1 MVVTINLTRTIFLLI
16 TGDSNM
22 FRRTRTATSKLTN
35 RINKWSRFSRPS
47 LQYLEDRTV
56 PATFTVNA
64 TTDTGAGAGL
74 LGDLR
79 FCVNTSVA
87 GDTINFSAGVFT
99 IGTTILLGSPLAVN
113 HDLTIDGTSA
123 GGAANVNISGN
134 NAVTIFNTK
143 GSTTDVFTGLTIK
156 NGKSTS
162 GGSAGGGGAVSVT
175 DIGTSVTFNNV
186 VVSGNVNSST
196 GGAISLVSG
205 YTGTVTINNST
216 FSGNTSSAAG
226 GAVYFWTTGT
236 LSVSGSSFTGNTA
249 SGTGGAIY
257 IYSGTATISSSSFS
271 GNKGSAGGAITQN
284 SGATTT
290 LSNSTVSG
298 NTASNGGGIRVQ
310 YGTFNVRNCTVAFNS
325 TTGNGGG
332 IQHTGGTLNVS
343 STIVSDNTASGSG
356 PDVAGTVALS
366 DQSLFSNTSG
376 LTITTDNGSVLNKSP
391 NLSPLALN
399 GGKTLNHLP
408 GPGPVVDV
416 GNDADALGTDQRG
429 ATRVQGL
436 GADIGS
442 VETTPTATP
451 FGIGSGP
458 SITVQSASPE
468 TITVTYGI
476 GVGVLNGTK
485 VGTGDII
492 VTGPNGYSQI
502 ATLTNGPFG
511 NTATIVATYS
521 VPANAGGG
529 SATDWDPLDNG
540 SYALNLQANEIFDS
554 TNTKSAAAGVIGNFK
569 VNIPTDY
576 IVNATTD
583 TGAGSGNKGDLRYAI
598 NQFNA
603 GAGLTSI
610 TFDAAVFAGVKTIL
624 LGSELKISMPVTIVG
639 PGADHVTIDGGGLFR
654 VFNVSDGTATKINV
668 SISNVSIANGLG
680 GINNDGEILTLDNSY
695 VHNNTTTGT
704 GGGIN
709 FTAIGDLTI
718 TNSTIS
724 GNSASGA
731 GGAAYFRSGSNI
743 SIRNSTIANNTS
755 ASVGGAIGG
764 FSTSLGTVIVN
775 NSTVTG
781 NTGTSGGAFR
791 FTNAAYSAAVFSME
805 SSIVS
810 GNKGPAGSPDFYGY
824 KITSTNSIIGS
835 ATGIGAGGV
844 NDLGG
849 TIYGDPMFSPGG
861 LTGNG
866 GSTPTIAILAGSPA
880 INAGSNPAPALSFDQ
895 RGVGFA
901 RVTGGSADMGA
912 FESDPNI
919 PGANGKGPTITVVSA
934 TPETITVTYT
944 VGAGTIKAS
953 TLDNLDIVVTG
964 PGYSQPATLTGG
976 PYSDSGTIIATY
988 TVPPN
993 NNGVV
998 GQWDTADNGTY
1009 TITILA
1015 GQVTTGSGT
1024 PVAPGNIGSFK
1035 VAIPVVYLVDE
1046 VSDIDDNDLT
1056 VGKLSFR
1063 EAIKAANTDGVS
1075 SLITFDAA
1083 KFAGTKTITMA
1094 AGEMAIT
1101 QGVSITGPAG
1111 GLILDAAA
1119 ASRIFNIDPVAAGD
1133 VVSISNMTATNGKVV
1148 AANGGGILNNDAALI
1163 LTNVTVSKST
1173 TSAEGGGISV
1183 SSSTGSLNLTNVVVT
1198 GNSATGNYSNGGG
1211 INLATASAVT
1221 LSRSTVSNNVSGE
1234 DGGGIY
1240 FFSGGSLT
1248 MDDSTVSGNSGNTV
1262 TNSAGGGGIYLFAT
1276 TTVIRNS
1283 TISGNSAKNSGGGI
1297 GNFAG
1302 SLVTIKNSTIAFNV
1316 TTGNGG
1322 GIGGS
1327 SVTLNSVIVANNT
1340 AGGTGPDVNGPVT
1353 ADFTLF
1359 SNNSGA
1365 TITGA
1370 NNVENLSANLTSL
1383 GSFGGPTQTHGL
1395 LTGSNALNVGNNAD
1409 SLANDQRGAGFPRQ
1423 VGVAVDIGA
1432 FEGILANP
1440 FGALTPLGPVVSA
1453 GATPN
1458 TVVVTYSDDVG
1469 INASSI
1475 DTGDIQIL
1483 SPALVPLAITGA
1495 VFTPAG
1501 LGGTAV
1507 YTFTVPGTAWDI
1519 ADNGKYTV
1527 NLLANQVFDTDLPT
1541 PNSAFAGNLGSFVVA
1556 IPALYTVDEVSDI
1569 DDGMTGLGK
1578 LSIREA
1584 IKAANGDSAPSTIN
1598 FSATAFAGTQTI
1610 TLTGGVMAIDNAV
1623 TVNGPAGGLI
1633 LNAASL
1639 SRIFDTSASPAAAAV
1654 TISRM
1659 TLTNG
1664 SATGSGGAIL
1674 VGDEALSLSRVTV
1687 SNSTATGDG
1696 GGINVTSGAGSLT
1709 LTDCIISNN
1718 NATAAGSFGGGINIG
1733 SSSVVTITRTT
1744 ISGNTAFA
1752 NGGGISF
1759 SYGGKLTMTSST
1771 VSGNNANISDLNLGG
1786 GGIYFGY
1793 AGTHSLVNSTISGN
1807 SAAGAINGYG
1817 GGITFNNFYG
1827 GTLSLSN
1834 STVTNNSSTKGGGG
1848 ISGAGGTLT
1857 LSSSIVSGNI
1867 DPISPDLDCFDP
1879 YAVVPVGG
1887 DNNLIGAADVGNFT
1901 LTGAGN
1907 LTGTQATP
1915 LDAVL
1920 GPLASNGGPTQTHA
1934 LLAGSPA
1941 LNAGNNTAALAFD
1954 QRGNLRVVGVAAD
1967 IGAYEV
1973 QAPAKF
1979 VSVVINDGSAQRSV
1993 VTSITVNFGQHI
2005 GFTAGAAAAF
2015 ALNRVS
2021 DNVAVNLSAIVDDSG
2036 SGTSVT
2042 LTFTGGAVNFASLAD
2057 GRYNLSI
2064 LASGFNA
2071 EGFDGNSNGTA
2082 QGSPLDNL
2090 LYDQP
2095 PSSMPLNLGRIF
2107 RLFGDFNGDGTVSTS
2122 DFIQFRLALGG
2133 VNPIFDF
2140 DFDGAVAAGD
2150 FIQFRLRFGGSI

>member
-1 MVVTINLTRTIFLLI
+1 
-16 TGDSNM
+16 M

-47 LQYLEDRTV
+47 LQYLEDRSV

-64 TTDTGAGAGL
+64 ITDTGTGAGL

-79 FCVNTSVA
+79 FCVDSSVA
-87 GDTINFSAGVFT
+87 GDTINFDAVVFT
-99 IGTTILLGSPLAVN
+99 AGTTILLGSPLLVD

-134 NAVTIFNTK
+134 NAVTVFNTK
-143 GSTTDVFTGLTIK
+143 GSTNDVFTGITIK

-162 GGSAGGGGAVSVT
+162 GGSAGGGGAVSVF
-175 DIGTSVTFNNV
+175 DVGTSVTFDNV

-196 GGAISLVSG
+196 GGAISMPTL
-205 YTGTVTINNST
+205 YTGTITINNST
-216 FSGNTSSAAG
+216 FSGNTSSASG

-236 LSVSGSSFTGNTA
+236 LSVSGSSFIGNTA
-249 SGTGGAIY
+249 SGTGGAMY
-257 IYSGTATISSSSFS
+257 IYSGTATISNSSFT
-271 GNKGSAGGAITQN
+271 GNKSSSAGGAITQN
-284 SGATTT
+284 SSATTT
-290 LSNSTVSG
+290 VTNSTISG
-298 NTASNGGGIRVQ
+298 NTAPNGGGIRVQ
-310 YGTFNVRNCTVAFNS
+310 YGTFDIRNSTVAFNS

-343 STIVSDNTASGSG
+343 STIVSDNTATGTG
-356 PDVAGTVALS
+356 PDVAGTVALA
-366 DQSLFSNTSG
+366 DQSLFSNDSG
-376 LTITTDNGSVLNKSP
+376 LTITTNNGSVLNKSP
-391 NLSPLALN
+391 NLSALALN

-408 GPGPVVDV
+408 GPGPAVDA
-416 GNDADALGTDQRG
+416 GNDAFGLGTDQRG

-436 GADIGS
+436 AADIGS
-442 VETTPTATP
+442 VETTPTSTP
-451 FGIGSGP
+451 FGTGTGP

-476 GVGVLNGTK
+476 GVGVLDGSK

-492 VTGPNGYSQI
+492 VTGPNGYSQT
-502 ATLTNGPFG
+502 ATLTNGPFS
-511 NTATIVATYS
+511 NAASIVATYS
-521 VPANAGGG
+521 VPANAGGS

-569 VNIPTDY
+569 VNIPTNY

-583 TGAGSGNKGDLRYAI
+583 TGAGSGDKGDLRYAI

-603 GAGLTSI
+603 GGGLASI
-610 TFDAAVFAGVKTIL
+610 TFDAAVFAGVQVISLT
-624 LGSELKISMPVTIVG
+624 SELKISAPVSIVG
-639 PGADHVTIDGGGLFR
+639 PGADHVTIDGGGLVR
-654 VFNVSDGTATKINV
+654 VFNVSDGTASKINV
-668 SISNVSIANGLG
+668 SISGVSIANGKG
-680 GINNDGEILTLDNSY
+680 GINNDGEILTLDSSF
-695 VHNNTTTGT
+695 VHSNTTTT
-704 GGGIN
+704 SGGGIN
-709 FTAIGDLTI
+709 FTAVGDLTI

-743 SIRNSTIANNTS
+743 NIRNSTIANNTS
-755 ASVGGAIGG
+755 SGVGGAIGG
-764 FSTSLGTVIVN
+764 YSTSAGTVVVT

-781 NTGTSGGAFR
+781 NKASTGGAFR
-791 FTNAAYSAAVFSME
+791 FTNASYSAGVFSME

-810 GNKGPAGSPDFYGY
+810 GNNGPAASPDFYAY
-824 KITSTNSIIGS
+824 KVTSTNSIIGS
-835 ATGIGAGGV
+835 ATGIGMGGV

-849 TIYGDPMFSPGG
+849 TIYGDPMFNPAG

-866 GSTPTIAILAGSPA
+866 GPTPTIAILAGSPV
-880 INAGSNPAPALSFDQ
+880 IDTGSNPAPALSFDQ
-895 RGVGFA
+895 RGTGFA
-901 RVTGGSADMGA
+901 RVAGAAADMGA
-912 FESDPNI
+912 LESDPNV
-919 PGANGKGPTITVVSA
+919 PGANGTGPTITVVNA

-944 VGAGTIKAS
+944 VGTGTIKAS

-964 PGYSQPATLTGG
+964 PGGYSQPATLTGG
-976 PYSDSGTIIATY
+976 PYSDLGTIIATY

-993 NNGVV
+993 NAGIN
-998 GQWDTADNGTY
+998 GQWDKADNGTY
-1009 TITILA
+1009 TITINA

-1024 PVAPGNIGSFK
+1024 PIAPGNIGSFK
-1035 VAIPVVYLVDE
+1035 VAIPVTYLVDE
-1046 VSDIDDNDLT
+1046 VSDLDDNDLS

-1063 EAIKAANTDGVS
+1063 EAIKAANADGVAS
-1075 SLITFDAA
+1075 IIAFDAA
-1083 KFAGTKTITMA
+1083 IFTGTKTITMA

-1111 GLILDAAA
+1111 GLILDAAKL
-1119 ASRIFNIDPVAAGD
+1119 SRIFNIDPGTTSD

-1148 AANGGGILNNDAALI
+1148 AANGGGIINNDAALI

-1173 TSAEGGGISV
+1173 SDIDGGGISV
-1183 SSSTGSLNLTNVVVT
+1183 SSSTGSLNLTDVVVT

-1211 INLATASAVT
+1211 IHLSSGSAVT
-1221 LSRSTVSNNVSGE
+1221 LSRSTVSNNVSAE

-1262 TNSAGGGGIYLFAT
+1262 TSSAGGGGIYLFAT

-1283 TISGNSAKNSGGGI
+1283 TISGNSAKNAGGGI

-1302 SLVTIKNSTIAFNV
+1302 SIVTIKNSTIAFNV
-1316 TTGNGG
+1316 TAGNGG

-1340 AGGTGPDVNGPVT
+1340 AGGTGPDVNGAVA

-1370 NNVENLSANLTSL
+1370 NNVENLSANLTAL
-1383 GSFGGPTQTHGL
+1383 GNYGGPTQTHGL
-1395 LTGSNALNVGNNAD
+1395 LTGSNALNAGNNAD
-1409 SLANDQRGAGFPRQ
+1409 TLANDQRGAGFPRQ
-1423 VGVAVDIGA
+1423 VGAAVDIGA
-1432 FEGILANP
+1432 FEGILPNP
-1440 FGALTPLGPVVSA
+1440 SGVLTLLGPVVSA

-1458 TVVVTYSDDVG
+1458 TVEVIYTDDVG

-1475 DTGDIQIL
+1475 DTGDIEIL
-1483 SPALVPLAITGA
+1483 NPALVPLAITGV
-1495 VFTPAG
+1495 VFTPSG
-1501 LGGTAV
+1501 TGGKAV
-1507 YTFTVPGTAWDI
+1507 YTFTVPGGAWDI
-1519 ADNGKYTV
+1519 ADNGKYSV
-1527 NLLANQVFDTDLPT
+1527 NLLANQVSDTDLPT
-1541 PNSAFAGNLGSFVVA
+1541 PNSAFAGNLGSFLVA
-1556 IPALYTVDEVSDI
+1556 IPAVYLVDEVSDI
-1569 DDGMTGLGK
+1569 DDGILTVGK

-1584 IKAANGDSAPSTIN
+1584 IKAANGDSAPSIIN

-1610 TLTGGVMAIDNAV
+1610 TLSGGVMAINNAV
-1623 TVNGPAGGLI
+1623 TVNGPTGGLV
-1633 LNAASL
+1633 LDAATL
-1639 SRIFDTSASPAAAAV
+1639 SRIFDTSLSPAAAAIA
-1654 TISRM
+1654 ISKM

-1664 SATGSGGAIL
+1664 SAAGSGGAIL
-1674 VGDEALSLSRVTV
+1674 VGDEALTLSQVTV
-1687 SNSTATGDG
+1687 SKSAATGDG
-1696 GGINVTSGAGSLT
+1696 GGIQVSSSAGSLT

-1718 NATAAGSFGGGINIG
+1718 NATTAGSFGGGINL
-1733 SSSVVTITRTT
+1733 SSSSAVSITRTT

-1771 VSGNNANISDLNLGG
+1771 VSGNNANISDTNLGG
-1786 GGIYFGY
+1786 GGIYFF
-1793 AGTHSLVNSTISGN
+1793 ADGTHSLVNSTISGN
-1807 SAAGAINGYG
+1807 SAAGAVNGYG
-1817 GGITFNNFYG
+1817 GGIAFNYFYI

-1834 STVTNNSSTKGGGG
+1834 CTVTNNSSTKGGGG
-1848 ISGAGGTLT
+1848 ISGAGGFLT
-1857 LSSSIVSGNI
+1857 LSSSIVSGNV
-1867 DPISPDLDCFDP
+1867 DPISADMDLFDP
-1879 YAVVPVGG
+1879 YAVVPVAG
-1887 DNNLIGAADVGNFT
+1887 DNNLVGVADVGNFT
-1901 LTGAGN
+1901 LSGAGN
-1907 LTGTQATP
+1907 LTGTQAAP
-1915 LDAVL
+1915 LDALL

-1934 LLAGSPA
+1934 LLTGSPA

-1979 VSVVINDGSAQRSV
+1979 VSVVINDGSGQRSV

-2015 ALNRVS
+2015 TLNRVG
-2021 DNVAVNLSAIVDDSG
+2021 DNAAVNLAAIVDDSG
-2036 SGTSVT
+2036 SGTSVI

-2057 GRYNLSI
+2057 GRYNLNI

-2071 EGFDGNSNGTA
+2071 EGFDGNNSGTA
-2082 QGSPLDNL
+2082 QGSTADDF

-2095 PSSMPLNLGRIF
+2095 PSPSPLNLGRIF
-2107 RLFGDFNGDGTVSTS
+2107 RFFGDFNGDGDNDAS

-2133 VNPIFDF
+2133 SSPTFDF
-2140 DFDGAVAAGD
+2140 DFDGAVAASD
-2150 FIQFRLRFGGSI
+2150 FIQYRIRFSGQI